1 MLCFVTKS
9 CYSGCILAARV
20 AWEGKVAEWEKQE
33 GGNELGE
40 GQRAGKREAVIEKVD
55 LT

>member
-1 MLCFVTKS
+1 M
-9 CYSGCILAARV
+9 
-20 AWEGKVAEWEKQE
+20 AEWEKQE